1 MSIAPSNKRDFLP
14 ALLVILAL
22 AGLALITFGVWAP
35 KLGLYWDDWAK
46 LLVNRLWGPEGY
58 WAYYAEDRPLSAWT
72 HILITPIL
80 GENPLTWQIF
90 AVVTRFLSA
99 LGFWWMLRGLW
110 PDARRQAAIASM
122 LFLVYPVFNQQAI
135 AVTFHQ
141 QWLQYALITFSLAL
155 MVQAFRQP
163 RLRIPFT
170 IASLLTSIL
179 QLSITEYF
187 VGLELIRLPIF
198 WILTLEQESTWAMRV
213 KKTLLRWLPYLLL
226 LGAFIIWR
234 LFFIQLTGEDP
245 YKANWLYRLTST
257 PLPALLDLARW
268 IGTDTLY
275 VLLACWGKVIE
286 LDLSLSL
293 TKSTLFTW
301 LIALVTGLGVMLV
314 LYRLQKIGKLERKPW
329 IWQALLLGLYAVLV
343 GCLQAWVTERRIIED
358 FHANRYAMPAMLGA
372 ALIWTAL
379 VEWISRSKLQKAVL
393 IGTLVGLALIFHW
406 NTAQDFATIWQNQLD
421 FYWQLSWRAPALTP
435 KTAILTEEE
444 LFPNQGSFSTA
455 AAINLMYPQE
465 DTRSETLDYWVYTMN
480 PRFKN
485 NYAYEQPFD
494 LPLKTRF
501 RTLAFSGKTPDT
513 ILVSYNPQRADC
525 LWILSEDDL
534 NNPLLP
540 ELTRQMLPISNLER
554 IHSDSTDDA
563 FPPTDMIGAEPA
575 HGFCYLYQ
583 RAALALQ
590 EKDTATALALA
601 EETWQTMPPSDESF
615 KTPHEWL
622 TFIRAYAAAERWQD
636 AADLTLEASSIRPG
650 EYYRYLCA
658 VWDQLEETPSTSPDK
673 PPALAAVRDQL
684 TCAAF
689 P

>member
-1 MSIAPSNKRDFLP
+1 MRNVPSKKHASFP
-14 ALLVILAL
+14 GLLVILTL
-22 AGLALITFGVWAP
+22 AGLAIITFGVWAP

-72 HILITPIL
+72 HILLTPIF
-80 GENPLTWQIF
+80 GESPLPWQIF
-90 AVVTRFLSA
+90 AVLMRFLSA
-99 LGFWWMLRGLW
+99 LGFWWLLRGLW
-110 PDARRQAAIASM
+110 PAARRQVAMASM

-163 RLRIPFT
+163 RHWIVLT
-170 IASLLTSIL
+170 IASLLTAIL

-198 WILTLEQESTWAMRV
+198 WILTLEQESTWVLRI

-234 LFFIQLTGEDP
+234 LFFIQLTGDDP
-245 YKANWLYRLTST
+245 YKANWLYRLTTT
-257 PLPALLDLARW
+257 PLPAILDLAKW

-286 LDLSLSL
+286 MDLSLSL

-301 LIALVTGLGVMLV
+301 LIAFVTGLAVMLI
-314 LYRLQKIGKLERKPW
+314 LCRLQRIGKPDRKTW

-379 VEWISRSKLQKAVL
+379 VEWIGRSKLQKAVMMGAM
-393 IGTLVGLALIFHW
+393 IGLALIFHW
-406 NTAQDFATIWQNQLD
+406 NTARDFATIWQNQVD
-421 FYWQLSWRAPALTP
+421 FYWQLSWRAPALSP
-435 KTAILTEEE
+435 KTAILSEEE

-455 AAINLMYPQE
+455 AAINLMYPQD
-465 DTRSETLDYWVYTMN
+465 DTSSETLDYWVYPMN

-485 NYAYEQPFD
+485 NYAYEQPFN

-501 RTLAFSGKTPDT
+501 RTLAFEGQTPDT
-513 ILVSYNPQRADC
+513 IIVYYNPQRADC
-525 LWILSEDDL
+525 LWLLSEADIK
-534 NNPLLP
+534 NPLLA

-554 IHSDSTDDA
+554 VQA
-563 FPPTDMIGAEPA
+563 GPANAAYPPIDMIGAEPE
-575 HGFCYLYQ
+575 HEFCYLYQ
-583 RAALALQ
+583 KAALTLQ
-590 EKDTATALALA
+590 EQDTAAALALA
-601 EETWQTMPPSDESF
+601 ENAWQLYPPSDEAF

-636 AADLTLEASSIRPG
+636 AADLTLEVSAIRPG

-658 VWDQLEETPSTSPDK
+658 VWDQLEETSSTSPDK
-673 PPALAAVRDQL
+673 TSALAAVRDQL